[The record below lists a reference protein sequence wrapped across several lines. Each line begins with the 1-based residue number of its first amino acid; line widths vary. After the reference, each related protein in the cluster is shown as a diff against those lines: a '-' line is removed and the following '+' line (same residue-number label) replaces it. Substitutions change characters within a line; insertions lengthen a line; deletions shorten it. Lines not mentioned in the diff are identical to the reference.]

1 MAIYR
6 LLQQSAFTP
15 EQISPMVAAYEDCLR
30 VLRLADRSDPI
41 TEIVA
46 KAIIEIA
53 QTGERDPNRMSRL
66 ALESI
71 GIAPDGRD
79 V

>member
-30 VLRLADRSDPI
+30 ILKLADRSDPI
-41 TEIVA
+41 TEMVA

-53 QTGERDPNRMSRL
+53 QTGERDPLRMGQL
-66 ALESI
+66 ALKTI
-71 GIAPDGRD
+71 GDAPG
-79 V
+79 

>member
-30 VLRLADRSDPI
+30 ILKLADRSDPI
-41 TEIVA
+41 TEMVA

-53 QTGERDPNRMSRL
+53 QTGERDPLRMGQL
-66 ALESI
+66 ALKTI
-71 GIAPDGRD
+71 GVAPG
-79 V
+79 

>member
-30 VLRLADRSDPI
+30 ELKLADRSDPI

-53 QTGERDPNRMSRL
+53 QTGERDPLRMGQL
-66 ALESI
+66 ALKTI
-71 GIAPDGRD
+71 GVAPG
-79 V
+79 